1 MHPDPRLIQVHMQSL
16 FPCSEMTVQK
26 IAPTPKSDCLP
37 ENLTNNYFSAKRGA
51 VFGDHPFG
59 KSIKRTQKTVQIP
72 DPLFSSHSIGEHL
85 FLASGMQNNV
95 WIVGVRPCSGIQ
107 LLERVPELEL
117 YPI

>member
-1 MHPDPRLIQVHMQSL
+1 
-16 FPCSEMTVQK
+16 MTVQK

-37 ENLTNNYFSAKRGA
+37 EHLTKTYFSAKRGA
-51 VFGDHPFG
+51 VFGDHAFG
-59 KSIKRTQKTVQIP
+59 KSIKRTPKTVQIP

-85 FLASGMQNNV
+85 FLASGMQDNV

-107 LLERVPELEL
+107 LLERVPKLEL